1 MREPVYMGV
10 YRDTA
15 AARGGGATA
24 LIGRSNFRPILT
36 IRNLCA
42 GIYRASVMRVGLIFH
57 QDTHAQDTACVIFR
71 LYSYIDISYH
81 KHEKLVQNIR

>member
-10 YRDTA
+10 YRY
-15 AARGGGATA
+15 RCGQ
-24 LIGRSNFRPILT
+24 GRRRYSANRSQHFRPILT

-57 QDTHAQDTACVIFR
+57 QDTHACVIFR